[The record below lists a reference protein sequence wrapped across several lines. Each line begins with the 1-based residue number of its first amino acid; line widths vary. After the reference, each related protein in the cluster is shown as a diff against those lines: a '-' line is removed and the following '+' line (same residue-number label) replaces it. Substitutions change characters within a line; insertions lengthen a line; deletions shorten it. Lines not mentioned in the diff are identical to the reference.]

1 MEEKRVYQ
9 LDYKKAAWSDFSQLV
24 CAESEKAA
32 KEYIEV
38 WHPEIMFWYRRFGNL
53 YARRRLDDMT
63 ILTYRICSRSLVTEE
78 EVAMIR
84 QRRAD
89 SRAARAAIAAMK
101 EIVE

>member
-1 MEEKRVYQ
+1 
-9 LDYKKAAWSDFSQLV
+9 
-24 CAESEKAA
+24 
-32 KEYIEV
+32 
-38 WHPEIMFWYRRFGNL
+38 
-53 YARRRLDDMT
+53 MT